1 MNMKKITILSFLI
14 MAFAMVSFSAC
25 SNEDTIGGG
34 EGLSK
39 DFVVSRSDM
48 AFTKNGGET
57 DLYVKAA
64 QVPTVS
70 TEAAWLAVTPVAGS
84 SSITHHFLIKAEA
97 NTAYDDR
104 SATITVVAGS
114 DTKTITVSQNSTE
127 GLLVTS
133 SKNVNVGAAGGQ
145 VTVTLKANASYS
157 QVISNDWVSEIT
169 SRANMVEYTRNY
181 SVAANI
187 SNARSATIS
196 YTMVVNDSTSIT
208 EAVTINQEQGTTT
221 GDMSKTAMDI
231 AALMYPGWNLG
242 NTMEAGNA
250 ANNWKNAGIGS
261 ETLWQSVKTTQQL
274 IDLVKASGFKSVRIP
289 CSWVMGHITDA
300 EACTIDADWLARVHE
315 VVDYCI
321 KNDLYVIINQHWDG
335 GWIEHDGFTAATDV
349 DATKAKLTK
358 IWTQIANSFKNYDE
372 RLIFAGMNEP
382 GVGSGDANAL
392 LGTADLANRI
402 AEYEQTFIEA
412 VRATGGNNAK
422 RVLVVQGPNTNID
435 NFVAHNYMDKIHDS
449 ATDRLMVEV
458 HFYDPYQFTDLS
470 EDKDWGKY
478 YLYWGKNNQG
488 GDADCTADAKYNED
502 YVEAQ
507 MEKMKTHFFDKG
519 YPVLIGE
526 FGANQRMAIG
536 KDALHDASVKDY
548 YKAVVTSA
556 INNGCVPVAW
566 DTNSN
571 FPSMTIFNRAG
582 ANISNAN
589 MMKLFEFLIL
599 QRFLTSLVRR

>member
-1 MNMKKITILSFLI
+1 MKKFKYLYLLLLGIVCGL
-14 MAFAMVSFSAC
+14 AFSAC
-25 SNEDTIGGG
+25 SYEDDDYDEPSFKVLNPELSFDGTGGVQTINVQADAQPTASVI
-34 EGLSK
+34 EGADWCSVAYK
-39 DFVVSRSDM
+39 DQAAGTYNFDVTVAASQEDEVTTATVRIIQGYSRKDVTITR
-48 AFTKNGGET
+48 AKKGA
-57 DLYVKAA
+57 V
-64 QVPTVS
+64 
-70 TEAAWLAVTPVAGS
+70 VTPDVPPA
-84 SSITHHFLIKAEA
+84 
-97 NTAYDDR
+97 
-104 SATITVVAGS
+104 
-114 DTKTITVSQNSTE
+114 
-127 GLLVTS
+127 
-133 SKNVNVGAAGGQ
+133 
-145 VTVTLKANASYS
+145 
-157 QVISNDWVSEIT
+157 
-169 SRANMVEYTRNY
+169 
-181 SVAANI
+181 
-187 SNARSATIS
+187 
-196 YTMVVNDSTSIT
+196 
-208 EAVTINQEQGTTT
+208 
-221 GDMSKTAMDI
+221 DMNKTAMEV
-231 AALMYPGWNLG
+231 AQLMYPGWNLG
-242 NTMEAGNA
+242 NTLEGGDSKNL
-250 ANNWKNAGIGS
+250 WKNAGI
-261 ETLWQSVKTTQQL
+261 ETETVWQNAKTTQAL
-274 IDLVKASGFKSVRIP
+274 IDAVKAAGFKSVRIP

-300 EACTIDADWLARVHE
+300 EKCTIDPAWMKRVKE

-382 GVGSGDANAL
+382 GVGGGDANAL

-422 RVLVVQGPNTNID
+422 RVLIVQGPNTDID
-435 NFVAHNYMDKIHDS
+435 KFVANNYMSKIKDS

-488 GDADCTADAKYNED
+488 GDADRTADAKYNED

-507 MEKMKTHFFDKG
+507 MEKMKTNFFDKG

-526 FGANQRMAIG
+526 FGANQRLAIG

-589 MMKLFEFLIL
+589 MMESINAGVAAAKWP
-599 QRFLTSLVRR
+599 SK

>member
-25 SNEDTIGGG
+25 SDEDTIGGG

-84 SSITHHFLIKAEA
+84 SSITHHFLIKAEE
-97 NTAYDDR
+97 NTANDDR
-104 SATITVVAGS
+104 SATITVAAGS

-127 GLLVTS
+127 GLLITS
-133 SKNVNVGAAGGQ
+133 GKTMNVGAAGGQ

-157 QVISNDWVSEIT
+157 QVISNEWVSEIT
-169 SRANMVEYTRNY
+169 ARANMVEYTRNY

-250 ANNWKNAGIGS
+250 ANNWKNTGIGS
-261 ETLWQSVKTTQQL
+261 ETSWQSAKTTQQF

-335 GWIEHDGFTAATDV
+335 GWIEHDGLTAATDV
-349 DATKAKLTK
+349 GATKAKLTK

-382 GVGSGDANAL
+382 GVGAGEGDII
-392 LGTADLANRI
+392 GVADMSNRI

-422 RVLVVQGPNTNID
+422 RVLIVQGPNTDID
-435 NFVAHNYMDKIHDS
+435 KFVANNYMSKIKDS

-478 YLYWGKNNQG
+478 YLYWGKNNTNG
-488 GDADCTADAKYNED
+488 SEADRTADAKYNED

-507 MEKMKTHFFDKG
+507 MKKMKTNFFDKG
-519 YPVLIGE
+519 YPVVIGE
-526 FGANQRMAIG
+526 FGANQRLAIG
-536 KDALHDASVKDY
+536 KDAVHDASVKDY

-556 INNGCVPVAW
+556 INNGCVPMAW
-566 DTNSN
+566 DTNSGL
-571 FPSMTIFNRAG
+571 PSMTIFNRAG
-582 ANISNAN
+582 ASVSNAN
-589 MMKLFEFLIL
+589 MLESIKAA
-599 QRFLTSLVRR
+599 VAAAKWPAK

>member
-1 MNMKKITILSFLI
+1 MKKITILSFLI

-25 SNEDTIGGG
+25 SDEDTIGGG

-64 QVPTVS
+64 KVPTVS
-70 TEAAWLAVTPVAGS
+70 TEAAWLSVTPVAGS

-97 NTAYDDR
+97 NTANDDR
-104 SATITVVAGS
+104 SATITIAAGS

-127 GLLVTS
+127 GLLIS
-133 SKNVNVGAAGGQ
+133 SGKTMNVGAAGGQ

-169 SRANMVEYTRNY
+169 SRANMVEYTHNY

-261 ETLWQSVKTTQQL
+261 ETFWQSAKTTQQL

-289 CSWVMGHITDA
+289 CSWVMGHITEA

-321 KNDLYVIINQHWDG
+321 KNALYVIINQHWDG

-382 GVGSGDANAL
+382 GVGAGEGDII
-392 LGTADLANRI
+392 GVADMSNRI

-422 RVLVVQGPNTNID
+422 RVLIVQGPNTDID
-435 NFVAHNYMDKIHDS
+435 KFVANNYMSKIKDS

-458 HFYDPYQFTDLS
+458 HFYDPYNFTDLS

-478 YLYWGKNNQG
+478 CLYWGKNNTNG
-488 GDADCTADAKYNED
+488 SEAGRTADAKYNED

-507 MEKMKTHFFDKG
+507 MKKMKTNFFDKG

-526 FGANQRMAIG
+526 FGANQRLAIG
-536 KDALHDASVKDY
+536 KDAVHDASVKDY
-548 YKAVVTSA
+548 YKAVVTGA
-556 INNGCVPVAW
+556 INNGCVPMAW
-566 DTNSN
+566 DTNSGL
-571 FPSMTIFNRAG
+571 PSMTIFNRAG
-582 ANISNAN
+582 ASVSNAN
-589 MMKLFEFLIL
+589 MLESIKAA
-599 QRFLTSLVRR
+599 VAAAKWPAK

>member
-1 MNMKKITILSFLI
+1 MKKITILSFLI

-25 SNEDTIGGG
+25 SDEDTIGGG

-70 TEAAWLAVTPVAGS
+70 TEAAWLSVTPVAGS

-97 NTAYDDR
+97 NTANDDR
-104 SATITVVAGS
+104 SATITVAAGS

-127 GLLVTS
+127 GLLIS
-133 SKNVNVGAAGGQ
+133 SGKTMNVGAAGGQ

-169 SRANMVEYTRNY
+169 SRANMVEYTHNY

-187 SNARSATIS
+187 SNARSAIIS

-261 ETLWQSVKTTQQL
+261 ETFWQSAKTTQQL

-289 CSWVMGHITDA
+289 CSWVMGHITEA

-382 GVGSGDANAL
+382 GVGAGEGDII
-392 LGTADLANRI
+392 GVADMSNRI

-422 RVLVVQGPNTNID
+422 RVLIVQGPNTDID
-435 NFVAHNYMDKIHDS
+435 KFVANNYMSKIKDS

-458 HFYDPYQFTDLS
+458 HFYDPYNFTDLS

-478 YLYWGKNNQG
+478 CLYWGKNNTNG
-488 GDADCTADAKYNED
+488 SEAGRTADAKYNED

-507 MEKMKTHFFDKG
+507 MKKMKTNFFDKG

-526 FGANQRMAIG
+526 FGANQRLAIG
-536 KDALHDASVKDY
+536 KDAVHDASVKDY
-548 YKAVVTSA
+548 YKAVVTGA
-556 INNGCVPVAW
+556 INNGCVPMAW
-566 DTNSN
+566 DTNSGL
-571 FPSMTIFNRAG
+571 PSMTIFNRAG
-582 ANISNAN
+582 ASVSNAN
-589 MMKLFEFLIL
+589 MLESIKAA
-599 QRFLTSLVRR
+599 VAAAKWPAK

>member
-1 MNMKKITILSFLI
+1 MKKFKYLYLLLLGIVCGL
-14 MAFAMVSFSAC
+14 AFSAC
-25 SNEDTIGGG
+25 SYEDDDYDEPSFKVLNPELSFDGTGGVQTINVQADAQPTASVI
-34 EGLSK
+34 EGAGWCSVAYK
-39 DFVVSRSDM
+39 DQAAGTYNFDVTVAASQEDEVTTATVRIIQGYSRKDVTITR
-48 AFTKNGGET
+48 AKKGA
-57 DLYVKAA
+57 V
-64 QVPTVS
+64 
-70 TEAAWLAVTPVAGS
+70 VTPDVPPA
-84 SSITHHFLIKAEA
+84 
-97 NTAYDDR
+97 
-104 SATITVVAGS
+104 
-114 DTKTITVSQNSTE
+114 
-127 GLLVTS
+127 
-133 SKNVNVGAAGGQ
+133 
-145 VTVTLKANASYS
+145 
-157 QVISNDWVSEIT
+157 
-169 SRANMVEYTRNY
+169 
-181 SVAANI
+181 
-187 SNARSATIS
+187 
-196 YTMVVNDSTSIT
+196 
-208 EAVTINQEQGTTT
+208 
-221 GDMSKTAMDI
+221 DMNKTAMEV
-231 AALMYPGWNLG
+231 AQLMYPGWNLG
-242 NTMEAGNA
+242 NTLEGGDSKNL
-250 ANNWKNAGIGS
+250 WKNAGI
-261 ETLWQSVKTTQQL
+261 ETETVWQNAKTTQAL
-274 IDLVKASGFKSVRIP
+274 IDAVKAAGFKSVRIP

-300 EACTIDADWLARVHE
+300 EKCTIDPAWMKRVKE

-358 IWTQIANSFKNYDE
+358 IWSQIANSFKNYDE

-382 GVGSGDANAL
+382 GVGGGDANAV

-422 RVLVVQGPNTNID
+422 RVLIVQGPNTDID
-435 NFVAHNYMDKIHDS
+435 KFVANNYMSKIHDS

-488 GDADCTADAKYNED
+488 GDADRTADAKYNED

-507 MEKMKTHFFDKG
+507 MEKMKTNFFDKG

-526 FGANQRMAIG
+526 FGANQRLAIG

-589 MMKLFEFLIL
+589 MMESINAGVAAAKWP
-599 QRFLTSLVRR
+599 SK

>member
-1 MNMKKITILSFLI
+1 
-14 MAFAMVSFSAC
+14 MVSFSAC

-34 EGLSK
+34 EDLPK

-97 NTAYDDR
+97 NTANDDR
-104 SATITVVAGS
+104 SATITVAAGS

-127 GLLVTS
+127 GLLITS
-133 SKNVNVGAAGGQ
+133 DKNVNVGAAGGQ
-145 VTVTLKANASYS
+145 VSVTLKANSAYS
-157 QVISNDWVSEIT
+157 QVISNDWVSEVI

-187 SNARSATIS
+187 SNARTATIS

-208 EAVTINQEQGTTT
+208 EAVTINQEQGSTT
-221 GDMSKTAMDI
+221 GDISKTAMDI

-242 NTMEAGNA
+242 NTMEAGNSS
-250 ANNWKNAGIGS
+250 NNWKNAGIGS
-261 ETLWQSVKTTQQL
+261 ETAWQSAKTTQQL

-289 CSWVMGHITDA
+289 CAWVMGHITDA

-335 GWIEHDGFTAATDV
+335 GWIEHDGLTAASDV

-382 GVGSGDANAL
+382 GVGGGDANAL

-435 NFVAHNYMDKIHDS
+435 NTVAHNYMAKLHDS

-458 HFYDPYQFTDLS
+458 HFYDPYQFTDLG

-478 YLYWGKNNQG
+478 YLYWGKNNKG
-488 GDADCTADAKYNED
+488 GDADRTADSKYNED

-507 MEKMKTHFFDKG
+507 MKKMKTNFFDKG

-526 FGANQRMAIG
+526 FGANQRTAIG
-536 KDALHDASVKDY
+536 TDALHDNSVKDY

-566 DTNSN
+566 DTNAGL
-571 FPSMTIFNRAG
+571 PSMTIFNRA
-582 ANISNAN
+582 AVKVSNAN
-589 MMKLFEFLIL
+589 MLESIQEAVK
-599 QRFLTSLVRR
+599 TAAWPAK

>member
-1 MNMKKITILSFLI
+1 MKKITILSFLI

-97 NTAYDDR
+97 NTANDDR
-104 SATITVVAGS
+104 SATITVAAGS

-127 GLLVTS
+127 GLLITS

-157 QVISNDWVSEIT
+157 QVISNEWVSEIT
-169 SRANMVEYTRNY
+169 TRANMMEYTRNY

-242 NTMEAGNA
+242 NTMEGGNA

-261 ETLWQSVKTTQQL
+261 ETLWQSAKTTQQF

-358 IWTQIANSFKNYDE
+358 IWSQIANSFKNYDE

-382 GVGSGDANAL
+382 GVGAGEGDII
-392 LGTADLANRI
+392 GVADMSNRI

-422 RVLVVQGPNTNID
+422 RVLIVQGPNTDID
-435 NFVAHNYMDKIHDS
+435 KFVANNYMSKIHDS

-458 HFYDPYQFTDLS
+458 HFYDPYNFTDLS

-478 YLYWGKNNQG
+478 CLYWGKNNTNG
-488 GDADCTADAKYNED
+488 SEAGRTADAKYNED

-507 MEKMKTHFFDKG
+507 MKKMKTHFFDKG

-526 FGANQRMAIG
+526 FGANQRLAIG

-589 MMKLFEFLIL
+589 MMESINAGVAAAKWP
-599 QRFLTSLVRR
+599 SK

>member
-25 SNEDTIGGG
+25 SDEDTIGGG

-84 SSITHHFLIKAEA
+84 SSITHHFLIKAEE
-97 NTAYDDR
+97 NTANDDR
-104 SATITVVAGS
+104 SATITVAAGS

-127 GLLVTS
+127 GLLIS
-133 SKNVNVGAAGGQ
+133 SGKTMNVGAAGGQ

-261 ETLWQSVKTTQQL
+261 ETFWQSAKTTQQL

-300 EACTIDADWLARVHE
+300 EACTIDADWLTRVHE

-321 KNDLYVIINQHWDG
+321 KNNLYVIINQHWDG

-382 GVGSGDANAL
+382 GVGAGEGDII
-392 LGTADLANRI
+392 GVADMSNRI

-422 RVLVVQGPNTNID
+422 RVLIVQGPNTDID
-435 NFVAHNYMDKIHDS
+435 KFVANNYMSKIKDS

-458 HFYDPYQFTDLS
+458 HFYDPYNFTDLS

-478 YLYWGKNNQG
+478 CLYWGKNNTNG
-488 GDADCTADAKYNED
+488 SEAGRTADAKYNED

-507 MEKMKTHFFDKG
+507 MKKMKTNFFDKG

-526 FGANQRMAIG
+526 FGANQRLAIG
-536 KDALHDASVKDY
+536 KDAVHDASVKDY
-548 YKAVVTSA
+548 YKAVVTGA
-556 INNGCVPVAW
+556 INNGCVPMAW
-566 DTNSN
+566 DTNSGL
-571 FPSMTIFNRAG
+571 PSMTIFNRAG
-582 ANISNAN
+582 ASVSNAN
-589 MMKLFEFLIL
+589 MLESIKAA
-599 QRFLTSLVRR
+599 VAAAKWPAK

>member
-14 MAFAMVSFSAC
+14 MAFAMISFSAC

-70 TEAAWLAVTPVAGS
+70 SDAAWLAITPVAGS
-84 SSITHHFLIKAEA
+84 SSVTHHFLIKAES
-97 NTAYDDR
+97 NTANDDR
-104 SATITVVAGS
+104 SATITVAAGS

-127 GLLVTS
+127 GLLITS

-145 VTVTLKANASYS
+145 VSVTLKANASYS
-157 QVISNDWVSEIT
+157 QVISNDWISEVT

-187 SNARSATIS
+187 SNARTATIS

-208 EAVTINQEQGTTT
+208 EAIAINQKAGATDA
-221 GDMSKTAMDI
+221 DMSKTAMDV

-242 NTMEAGNA
+242 NTLEAGNS

-261 ETLWQSVKTTQQL
+261 ETAWQSAKTTQQL

-289 CSWVMGHITDA
+289 CAWVMGHITDA

-335 GWIEHDGFTAATDV
+335 GWIEHDGLTAATDV

-358 IWTQIANSFKNYDE
+358 IWTQIANSFKTYDE

-382 GVGSGDANAL
+382 GVGGGDANAL
-392 LGTADLANRI
+392 LGTAEMANRI

-435 NFVAHNYMDKIHDS
+435 NTVAHNYMDKIHDS

-478 YLYWGKNNQG
+478 YLYWGKNNKG
-488 GDADCTADAKYNED
+488 GDADRTADAKYNED

-507 MEKMKTHFFDKG
+507 MKKMKTNFFDKG

-526 FGANQRMAIG
+526 FGANQRTAIG
-536 KDALHDASVKDY
+536 TDALHDNSVKDY

-566 DTNSN
+566 DTNAGL
-571 FPSMTIFNRAG
+571 PSMTIFNRSTVKV
-582 ANISNAN
+582 SNAN
-589 MMKLFEFLIL
+589 MLESIQEAVK
-599 QRFLTSLVRR
+599 TATWPAK

>member
-14 MAFAMVSFSAC
+14 MAFAMISFSAC

-70 TEAAWLAVTPVAGS
+70 SDAAWLAITPVAGS
-84 SSITHHFLIKAEA
+84 SSVTYHFLIKAES
-97 NTAYDDR
+97 NTANDDR
-104 SATITVVAGS
+104 SATITVAAGS

-127 GLLVTS
+127 GLLITS

-145 VTVTLKANASYS
+145 VSVTLKANASYS
-157 QVISNDWVSEIT
+157 QVISNDWISEVT

-187 SNARSATIS
+187 SNARTATIS

-208 EAVTINQEQGTTT
+208 EAIAINQKAGATDA
-221 GDMSKTAMDI
+221 DMSKTAMDV

-242 NTMEAGNA
+242 NTLEAGNS

-261 ETLWQSVKTTQQL
+261 ETAWQSAKTTQQL

-289 CSWVMGHITDA
+289 CAWVMGHITDA

-335 GWIEHDGFTAATDV
+335 GWIEHDGLTAATDV

-358 IWTQIANSFKNYDE
+358 IWTQIANSFKTYDE

-382 GVGSGDANAL
+382 GVGGGDANAL
-392 LGTADLANRI
+392 LGTAEMANRI

-435 NFVAHNYMDKIHDS
+435 NTVAHNYMDKIHDS

-478 YLYWGKNNQG
+478 WLYWGKNNKG
-488 GDADCTADAKYNED
+488 GDADRTADSKYNED

-507 MEKMKTHFFDKG
+507 MKKMKTNFFDKG

-526 FGANQRMAIG
+526 FGANQRTAIG
-536 KDALHDASVKDY
+536 TDALHDNSVKDY

-566 DTNSN
+566 DTNAGL
-571 FPSMTIFNRAG
+571 PSMTIFNRSTVKV
-582 ANISNAN
+582 SNAN
-589 MMKLFEFLIL
+589 MLESIQEAVK
-599 QRFLTSLVRR
+599 TATWPAK

>member
-1 MNMKKITILSFLI
+1 

-25 SNEDTIGGG
+25 SNEDTIEGG

-39 DFVVSRSDM
+39 EFVVSRSDM

-97 NTAYDDR
+97 NTANDDR
-104 SATITVVAGS
+104 SATITVAAGS

-127 GLLVTS
+127 GLLITS

-242 NTMEAGNA
+242 NTMEAGNS

-261 ETLWQSVKTTQQL
+261 ETLWQSAKTTQQL

-335 GWIEHDGFTAATDV
+335 GWIEHDGLTAATDV

-382 GVGSGDANAL
+382 GVGAGDANAL

-435 NFVAHNYMDKIHDS
+435 NTVAHNYMAKLHDS
-449 ATDRLMVEV
+449 ATDRLMIEV
-458 HFYDPYQFTDLS
+458 HFYDPYQFTDMS

-488 GDADCTADAKYNED
+488 GDADRTADAKYNED

-507 MEKMKTHFFDKG
+507 MKKMKTNFFDKG

-526 FGANQRMAIG
+526 FGANQRFAIG
-536 KDALHDASVKDY
+536 KDAVHDASVKDY

-556 INNGCVPVAW
+556 INNGCVPMAW
-566 DTNSN
+566 DTNGN
-571 FPSMTIFNRAG
+571 YPSMTIFNRAG
-582 ANISNAN
+582 ASVSNAN
-589 MMKLFEFLIL
+589 MLESITAGVAAAKWPAK
-599 QRFLTSLVRR
+599 

>member
-97 NTAYDDR
+97 NTANDDR
-104 SATITVVAGS
+104 SATITVAAGS

-127 GLLVTS
+127 GLLITS
-133 SKNVNVGAAGGQ
+133 DKNVNVGAAGGQ
-145 VTVTLKANASYS
+145 VSVTLKANSAYS
-157 QVISNDWVSEIT
+157 QVISNDWVSEVT

-187 SNARSATIS
+187 SNARTATIS

-208 EAVTINQEQGTTT
+208 EAVAINQEAGATDA
-221 GDMSKTAMDI
+221 DMSKTAMDV

-242 NTMEAGNA
+242 NTMEAGNS

-261 ETLWQSVKTTQQL
+261 ETAWQSVKTTQQL

-289 CSWVMGHITDA
+289 CAWVMGHITDA

-335 GWIEHDGFTAATDV
+335 GWIEHDGLTAATDV

-382 GVGSGDANAL
+382 GVGGGDANAL

-435 NFVAHNYMDKIHDS
+435 NTVAHNYMAKLHDS

-458 HFYDPYQFTDLS
+458 HFYDPYQFTDLG

-478 YLYWGKNNQG
+478 YLYWGKNNKG
-488 GDADCTADAKYNED
+488 GDADRTADSKYNED

-507 MEKMKTHFFDKG
+507 MKKMKTNFFDKG

-536 KDALHDASVKDY
+536 TDALHDNSVKDY

-566 DTNSN
+566 DTNAGL
-571 FPSMTIFNRAG
+571 PSMTIFNRA
-582 ANISNAN
+582 AVKVSNAN
-589 MMKLFEFLIL
+589 MLESIQEAVK
-599 QRFLTSLVRR
+599 TASWPAK

>member
-25 SNEDTIGGG
+25 SDEDTIGGG

-97 NTAYDDR
+97 NTANDDR
-104 SATITVVAGS
+104 SATITVAAGS

-127 GLLVTS
+127 GLLIS
-133 SKNVNVGAAGGQ
+133 SGKTMNVGAAGGQ

-261 ETLWQSVKTTQQL
+261 ETFWQSAKTTQQL

-300 EACTIDADWLARVHE
+300 EACTIDADWLTRVHE

-321 KNDLYVIINQHWDG
+321 KNNLYVIINQHWDG

-358 IWTQIANSFKNYDE
+358 IWTQIADNFKNYDE
-372 RLIFAGMNEP
+372 HLLFAGMNEP
-382 GVGSGDANAL
+382 GVGAGEGDIIGVAEMSS
-392 LGTADLANRI
+392 RI

-422 RVLVVQGPNTNID
+422 RVLIVQGPNTNID
-435 NFVAHNYMDKIHDS
+435 KFVANNYMSKIKDS

-458 HFYDPYQFTDLS
+458 HFYDPYNFTDMS
-470 EDKDWGKY
+470 EDQSWGKY
-478 YLYWGKNNQG
+478 CLYWGKNNTNG
-488 GDADCTADAKYNED
+488 SEADRTADAKYNED

-507 MEKMKTHFFDKG
+507 MKKMKTNFFDKG

-526 FGANQRMAIG
+526 FGANQRLAIG
-536 KDALHDASVKDY
+536 KDAVHDASVKDY

-556 INNGCVPVAW
+556 INNGCVPMAW
-566 DTNSN
+566 DTNGN
-571 FPSMTIFNRAG
+571 YPSMTIFNRAG
-582 ANISNAN
+582 ASISNAN
-589 MMKLFEFLIL
+589 MLESITAGVAAAKWPAK
-599 QRFLTSLVRR
+599 

>member
-1 MNMKKITILSFLI
+1 MKKFKYLYLLLLGIVCGL
-14 MAFAMVSFSAC
+14 AFSAC
-25 SNEDTIGGG
+25 SYEDDDYDEPSFKVLNPELSFDGTGGVQTINVQADAQPTASVI
-34 EGLSK
+34 EGADWCSVAYK
-39 DFVVSRSDM
+39 DQAAGTYNFDVTVAASQEDEVTTATVRIIQGYSRKDVTITR
-48 AFTKNGGET
+48 AKKGA
-57 DLYVKAA
+57 V
-64 QVPTVS
+64 
-70 TEAAWLAVTPVAGS
+70 VTPDVPPA
-84 SSITHHFLIKAEA
+84 
-97 NTAYDDR
+97 
-104 SATITVVAGS
+104 
-114 DTKTITVSQNSTE
+114 
-127 GLLVTS
+127 
-133 SKNVNVGAAGGQ
+133 
-145 VTVTLKANASYS
+145 
-157 QVISNDWVSEIT
+157 
-169 SRANMVEYTRNY
+169 
-181 SVAANI
+181 
-187 SNARSATIS
+187 
-196 YTMVVNDSTSIT
+196 
-208 EAVTINQEQGTTT
+208 
-221 GDMSKTAMDI
+221 DMNKTAMEV
-231 AALMYPGWNLG
+231 AQLMYPGWNLG
-242 NTMEAGNA
+242 NTLEGGDSKNL
-250 ANNWKNAGIGS
+250 WKNAGI
-261 ETLWQSVKTTQQL
+261 ETETVWQNAKTTQAL
-274 IDLVKASGFKSVRIP
+274 IDAVKAAGFKSVRIP

-300 EACTIDADWLARVHE
+300 EKCTIDPAWMKRVKE

-382 GVGSGDANAL
+382 GVGGGDANAL

-422 RVLVVQGPNTNID
+422 RVLIVQGPNTDID
-435 NFVAHNYMDKIHDS
+435 KFVANNYMSKIHDS

-478 YLYWGKNNQG
+478 YLYWGKNNKG
-488 GDADCTADAKYNED
+488 GDADRTADAKYNED

-507 MEKMKTHFFDKG
+507 MKKMKTHFFDKG

-526 FGANQRMAIG
+526 FGANQRLAIG

-589 MMKLFEFLIL
+589 MMESINAGVAAAKWP
-599 QRFLTSLVRR
+599 SK

>member
-34 EGLSK
+34 EELSK

-97 NTAYDDR
+97 NTANDDR
-104 SATITVVAGS
+104 SATITVAAGS

-127 GLLVTS
+127 GLLITS

-261 ETLWQSVKTTQQL
+261 ETLWQSAKATQQL

-382 GVGSGDANAL
+382 GVGGGDANAL

-488 GDADCTADAKYNED
+488 GDADRTADAKYNED

-526 FGANQRMAIG
+526 FGANQRLAIG

-566 DTNSN
+566 DTNSGL
-571 FPSMTIFNRAG
+571 PSMTIFNRA
-582 ANISNAN
+582 NTTVSNAN
-589 MMKLFEFLIL
+589 IL
-599 QRFLTSLVRR
+599 ESIQEAVKTGSWPAK

>member
-25 SNEDTIGGG
+25 SDEDTIGGG

-97 NTAYDDR
+97 NIANDDR
-104 SATITVVAGS
+104 SATITVAAGS

-127 GLLVTS
+127 GLLIS
-133 SKNVNVGAAGGQ
+133 SGKTMNVGAAGGQ

-261 ETLWQSVKTTQQL
+261 ETFWQSAKTTQQF

-300 EACTIDADWLARVHE
+300 EACTIDADWLTRVHE

-321 KNDLYVIINQHWDG
+321 KNNLYVIINQHWDG
-335 GWIEHDGFTAATDV
+335 GWIEHNGMTANADIKT
-349 DATKAKLTK
+349 TKAQLTK
-358 IWTQIANSFKNYDE
+358 IWTQIADNFKTYDE
-372 RLIFAGMNEP
+372 HLLFAGMNEP
-382 GVGSGDANAL
+382 GVGAGE
-392 LGTADLANRI
+392 GEIIGMADMSNRI

-422 RVLVVQGPNTNID
+422 RVLIVQGPNTDID
-435 NFVAHNYMDKIHDS
+435 KFVANNYMSKIKDS

-458 HFYDPYQFTDLS
+458 HFYDPYNFTDLS

-478 YLYWGKNNQG
+478 CLYWGKNNTNG
-488 GDADCTADAKYNED
+488 SEAGRTADAKYNED

-507 MEKMKTHFFDKG
+507 MKKMKTNFFDKG
-519 YPVLIGE
+519 YPVVIGE
-526 FGANQRMAIG
+526 FGANQRLAIG
-536 KDALHDASVKDY
+536 KDAVHDASVKDY

-556 INNGCVPVAW
+556 INNGCVPMAW
-566 DTNSN
+566 DTNSGL
-571 FPSMTIFNRAG
+571 PSMTIFNRAG
-582 ANISNAN
+582 ASVSNAN
-589 MMKLFEFLIL
+589 MLESIKAA
-599 QRFLTSLVRR
+599 VAAAKWPAK

>member
-1 MNMKKITILSFLI
+1 MKKITILSFLI

-34 EGLSK
+34 EGLPK

-97 NTAYDDR
+97 NTANDDR
-104 SATITVVAGS
+104 SATITVAAGS

-127 GLLVTS
+127 GLLITS
-133 SKNVNVGAAGGQ
+133 DKNVNVGAAGGQ
-145 VTVTLKANASYS
+145 VSVTLKANSAYS
-157 QVISNDWVSEIT
+157 QVISNDWVSEVT

-187 SNARSATIS
+187 SNARTATIS

-208 EAVTINQEQGTTT
+208 EAVAINQEAGATDA
-221 GDMSKTAMDI
+221 DMSKTAMDV

-242 NTMEAGNA
+242 NTMEAGNS

-261 ETLWQSVKTTQQL
+261 ETAWQSAKTTQQL

-289 CSWVMGHITDA
+289 CAWVMGHITDA

-335 GWIEHDGFTAATDV
+335 GWIEHDGLTAATDV

-382 GVGSGDANAL
+382 GVGGGDANAL

-435 NFVAHNYMDKIHDS
+435 NTVAHNYMAKLHDS

-458 HFYDPYQFTDLS
+458 HFYDPYQFTDLG

-478 YLYWGKNNQG
+478 YLYWGKNNKG
-488 GDADCTADAKYNED
+488 GDADRTADSKYNED

-507 MEKMKTHFFDKG
+507 MKKMKTNFFDKG

-536 KDALHDASVKDY
+536 TDALHDNSVKDY

-566 DTNSN
+566 DTNAGL
-571 FPSMTIFNRAG
+571 PSMTIFNRA
-582 ANISNAN
+582 AVKVSNAN
-589 MMKLFEFLIL
+589 MLESIQEAVK
-599 QRFLTSLVRR
+599 TAVWPAK

>member
-14 MAFAMVSFSAC
+14 MAFAMISFSAC

-70 TEAAWLAVTPVAGS
+70 SDAAWLAITPVAGS
-84 SSITHHFLIKAEA
+84 SSVTHHFLIKAES
-97 NTAYDDR
+97 NTANDDR
-104 SATITVVAGS
+104 SATITVAAGS

-127 GLLVTS
+127 GLLITS

-145 VTVTLKANASYS
+145 VSVTLKANASYS
-157 QVISNDWVSEIT
+157 QVISNDWISEVT

-187 SNARSATIS
+187 SNARTATIS

-208 EAVTINQEQGTTT
+208 EAIAINQKAGATDA
-221 GDMSKTAMDI
+221 DMSKTAMDV

-242 NTMEAGNA
+242 NTLEAGNS

-261 ETLWQSVKTTQQL
+261 ETAWQSAKTTQQL

-289 CSWVMGHITDA
+289 CAWVMGHITDA

-335 GWIEHDGFTAATDV
+335 GWIEHDGLTAATDV

-358 IWTQIANSFKNYDE
+358 IWTQIANSFKTYDE

-382 GVGSGDANAL
+382 GVGGGDANAL
-392 LGTADLANRI
+392 LGTAEMANRI

-435 NFVAHNYMDKIHDS
+435 NTVAHNYMDKIHDS

-478 YLYWGKNNQG
+478 WLYWGKNNKG
-488 GDADCTADAKYNED
+488 GDADRTADSKYNED

-507 MEKMKTHFFDKG
+507 MKKMKTNFFDKG

-526 FGANQRMAIG
+526 FGANQRTAIG
-536 KDALHDASVKDY
+536 TDALHDNSVKDY

-566 DTNSN
+566 DTNAGL
-571 FPSMTIFNRAG
+571 PSMTIFNRSTVKV
-582 ANISNAN
+582 SNAN
-589 MMKLFEFLIL
+589 MLESIQEAVK
-599 QRFLTSLVRR
+599 TATWPAK

>member
-25 SNEDTIGGG
+25 SDEDTIGGG

-84 SSITHHFLIKAEA
+84 SSITHHFLIKAEE
-97 NTAYDDR
+97 NTANDDR
-104 SATITVVAGS
+104 SATITVAAGS

-127 GLLVTS
+127 GLLIS
-133 SKNVNVGAAGGQ
+133 SGKTMNVGAAGGQ

-261 ETLWQSVKTTQQL
+261 ETFWQSAKTTQQL

-300 EACTIDADWLARVHE
+300 EACTIDADWLTRVHE

-321 KNDLYVIINQHWDG
+321 KNNLYVIINQHWDG
-335 GWIEHDGFTAATDV
+335 GWIEHNGMTANADIKT
-349 DATKAKLTK
+349 TKAQLTK
-358 IWTQIANSFKNYDE
+358 IWTQIADNFKKYDE
-372 RLIFAGMNEP
+372 HLLFAGMNEP
-382 GVGSGDANAL
+382 GVGAGEGDII
-392 LGTADLANRI
+392 GVADMSNRI

-422 RVLVVQGPNTNID
+422 RVLIVQGPNTDID
-435 NFVAHNYMDKIHDS
+435 KFVANNYMSKIKDS

-478 YLYWGKNNQG
+478 YLYWGKNNTNG
-488 GDADCTADAKYNED
+488 SEADRTADAKYNED

-507 MEKMKTHFFDKG
+507 MKKMKTNFFDKG

-526 FGANQRMAIG
+526 FGANQRLAIG
-536 KDALHDASVKDY
+536 KDAVHDASVKDY

-556 INNGCVPVAW
+556 INNGCVPMAW
-566 DTNSN
+566 DTNSGL
-571 FPSMTIFNRAG
+571 PSMTIFNRAG
-582 ANISNAN
+582 ASVSNAN
-589 MMKLFEFLIL
+589 MLESIKAA
-599 QRFLTSLVRR
+599 VAAAKWPAK

>member
-34 EGLSK
+34 EGLPK

-97 NTAYDDR
+97 NTANDDR
-104 SATITVVAGS
+104 SATITVAAGS

-127 GLLVTS
+127 GLLITS

-145 VTVTLKANASYS
+145 VSVTLKANASYS
-157 QVISNDWVSEIT
+157 QVISNDWVSEVT
-169 SRANMVEYTRNY
+169 SRANMVEYNRNY

-187 SNARSATIS
+187 SNARTATIS

-208 EAVTINQEQGTTT
+208 EAVAINQEAGATDA
-221 GDMSKTAMDI
+221 DMSKTAMDV

-242 NTMEAGNA
+242 NTMEAGNS

-261 ETLWQSVKTTQQL
+261 ETAWQSAKTTQQL

-289 CSWVMGHITDA
+289 CAWVMGHITDA

-335 GWIEHDGFTAATDV
+335 GWIEHDGLTAATDV

-382 GVGSGDANAL
+382 GVGGGDANAL

-435 NFVAHNYMDKIHDS
+435 NFVAHNYMNKIHDS

-478 YLYWGKNNQG
+478 YLYWGKNNKG
-488 GDADCTADAKYNED
+488 GDADRTADAKYNED

-526 FGANQRMAIG
+526 FGANQRTAIG
-536 KDALHDASVKDY
+536 TDALHDNSVKDY

-566 DTNSN
+566 DTNAGLS
-571 FPSMTIFNRAG
+571 SMTIFNRA
-582 ANISNAN
+582 AVKVSNAN
-589 MMKLFEFLIL
+589 MLESIQEAVK
-599 QRFLTSLVRR
+599 TAAWPAK

>member
-25 SNEDTIGGG
+25 SNEDTIEGG

-39 DFVVSRSDM
+39 EFVVSRSDM

-97 NTAYDDR
+97 NTANDDR
-104 SATITVVAGS
+104 SASITVAAGS

-127 GLLVTS
+127 GLLITS

-242 NTMEAGNA
+242 NTMEAGNS

-261 ETLWQSVKTTQQL
+261 ETLWQSAKTTQQL

-335 GWIEHDGFTAATDV
+335 GWIEHDGLTAATDV

-382 GVGSGDANAL
+382 GVGAGDANAL

-435 NFVAHNYMDKIHDS
+435 KFVANNYMSKIKDS
-449 ATDRLMVEV
+449 ATDRLMIEV
-458 HFYDPYQFTDLS
+458 HFYDPYQFTDMS

-488 GDADCTADAKYNED
+488 GDADRTADAKYNED

-507 MEKMKTHFFDKG
+507 MKKMKTNFFDKG

-526 FGANQRMAIG
+526 FGANQRLAIG
-536 KDALHDASVKDY
+536 KDAVHDASVKDY

-556 INNGCVPVAW
+556 INNGCVPMVW
-566 DTNSN
+566 DTNGN
-571 FPSMTIFNRAG
+571 YPSMTIFNRAG
-582 ANISNAN
+582 ASVSNAN
-589 MMKLFEFLIL
+589 MLESITAGVAAAKWPAK
-599 QRFLTSLVRR
+599 

>member
-1 MNMKKITILSFLI
+1 MKKFKYLYLLLLGIVCGL
-14 MAFAMVSFSAC
+14 AFSAC
-25 SNEDTIGGG
+25 SYEDDDYDEPSFKVLNPELSFDGTGGVQTINVQADAQPTASVI
-34 EGLSK
+34 EGADWCSVAYK
-39 DFVVSRSDM
+39 DQAAGTYNFDVTVAASQEDEVTTATVRIIQGYSRKDVTITR
-48 AFTKNGGET
+48 AKKGA
-57 DLYVKAA
+57 V
-64 QVPTVS
+64 
-70 TEAAWLAVTPVAGS
+70 VTPDVPPA
-84 SSITHHFLIKAEA
+84 
-97 NTAYDDR
+97 
-104 SATITVVAGS
+104 
-114 DTKTITVSQNSTE
+114 
-127 GLLVTS
+127 
-133 SKNVNVGAAGGQ
+133 
-145 VTVTLKANASYS
+145 
-157 QVISNDWVSEIT
+157 
-169 SRANMVEYTRNY
+169 
-181 SVAANI
+181 
-187 SNARSATIS
+187 
-196 YTMVVNDSTSIT
+196 
-208 EAVTINQEQGTTT
+208 
-221 GDMSKTAMDI
+221 DMNKTAMEV
-231 AALMYPGWNLG
+231 AQLMYPGWNLG
-242 NTMEAGNA
+242 NTLEGGDSKNL
-250 ANNWKNAGIGS
+250 WKNAGI
-261 ETLWQSVKTTQQL
+261 ETETVWQNAKTTQAL
-274 IDLVKASGFKSVRIP
+274 IDAVKAAGFKSVRIP

-300 EACTIDADWLARVHE
+300 EKCTIDPAWMKRVKE

-382 GVGSGDANAL
+382 GVGGGDANAL

-422 RVLVVQGPNTNID
+422 RVLIVQGPNTDID
-435 NFVAHNYMDKIHDS
+435 KFVANNYMSKIHDS

-488 GDADCTADAKYNED
+488 GDADRTADAKYNED

-507 MEKMKTHFFDKG
+507 MEKMKTNFFDKG

-526 FGANQRMAIG
+526 FGANQRLAIG

-589 MMKLFEFLIL
+589 MMESINAGVAAAKWP
-599 QRFLTSLVRR
+599 SK

>member
-1 MNMKKITILSFLI
+1 MKKITILSFLI

-25 SNEDTIGGG
+25 SDEDTIGGG

-70 TEAAWLAVTPVAGS
+70 TEAAWLSVTPVAGS

-97 NTAYDDR
+97 NTANDDR
-104 SATITVVAGS
+104 SATITVAAGS

-127 GLLVTS
+127 GLLIS
-133 SKNVNVGAAGGQ
+133 SGKTMNVGAAGGQ

-169 SRANMVEYTRNY
+169 SRANMVEYTHNY

-261 ETLWQSVKTTQQL
+261 ETFWQSAKTTQQL

-289 CSWVMGHITDA
+289 CSWVMGHITEA

-382 GVGSGDANAL
+382 GVGAGEGDII
-392 LGTADLANRI
+392 GVADMSNRI

-422 RVLVVQGPNTNID
+422 RVLIVQGPNTDID
-435 NFVAHNYMDKIHDS
+435 KFVANNYMTKIKDS

-458 HFYDPYQFTDLS
+458 HFYDPYNFTDLS

-478 YLYWGKNNQG
+478 CLYWGKNNTNG
-488 GDADCTADAKYNED
+488 SEAGRTADAKYNED

-507 MEKMKTHFFDKG
+507 MKKMKTNFFDKG

-526 FGANQRMAIG
+526 FGANQRLAIG
-536 KDALHDASVKDY
+536 KDAVHDASVKDY
-548 YKAVVTSA
+548 YKAVVTGA
-556 INNGCVPVAW
+556 INNGCVPMGW
-566 DTNSN
+566 DTNSGL
-571 FPSMTIFNRAG
+571 PSMTIFNRAG
-582 ANISNAN
+582 ASVSNAN
-589 MMKLFEFLIL
+589 MLESIKAA
-599 QRFLTSLVRR
+599 VAAAKWPAK

>member
-97 NTAYDDR
+97 NTANDDR
-104 SATITVVAGS
+104 SATITVAAGS

-127 GLLVTS
+127 GLLITS
-133 SKNVNVGAAGGQ
+133 DKNVNVGAAGGQ
-145 VTVTLKANASYS
+145 VSVTLKANSAYS
-157 QVISNDWVSEIT
+157 QVISNDWVSEVI

-187 SNARSATIS
+187 SNARTATIS

-208 EAVTINQEQGTTT
+208 EAVTINQEQGSTT

-242 NTMEAGNA
+242 NTMEAGNSY
-250 ANNWKNAGIGS
+250 NNWKNAGIGS
-261 ETLWQSVKTTQQL
+261 ETAWQSAKTTQQL

-289 CSWVMGHITDA
+289 CAWVMGHITDA

-335 GWIEHDGFTAATDV
+335 GWIEHDGLTAASDV

-382 GVGSGDANAL
+382 GVGGGDANAL

-435 NFVAHNYMDKIHDS
+435 NTVAHNYMAKLHDS

-458 HFYDPYQFTDLS
+458 HFYDPYQFTDLG

-478 YLYWGKNNQG
+478 YLYWGKNNKG
-488 GDADCTADAKYNED
+488 GDADRTADSKYNED

-507 MEKMKTHFFDKG
+507 MKKMKTNFFDKG

-526 FGANQRMAIG
+526 FGANQRTAIG
-536 KDALHDASVKDY
+536 TDALHDNSVKDY

-566 DTNSN
+566 DTNAGL
-571 FPSMTIFNRAG
+571 PSMTIFNRA
-582 ANISNAN
+582 AVKVSNAN
-589 MMKLFEFLIL
+589 MLESIQEAVK
-599 QRFLTSLVRR
+599 TAAWPAK

>member
-1 MNMKKITILSFLI
+1 

-25 SNEDTIGGG
+25 SNEDTIEGG

-39 DFVVSRSDM
+39 EFVVSRSDM

-97 NTAYDDR
+97 NTANDDR
-104 SATITVVAGS
+104 SATITVAAGS

-127 GLLVTS
+127 GLLITS

-242 NTMEAGNA
+242 NTMEAGNS

-261 ETLWQSVKTTQQL
+261 ETLWQSAKTTQQL

-335 GWIEHDGFTAATDV
+335 GWIEHDGFATDV

-382 GVGSGDANAL
+382 GVGAGDANAL

-435 NFVAHNYMDKIHDS
+435 NTVAHNYMAKLHDS
-449 ATDRLMVEV
+449 ATDRLMIEV
-458 HFYDPYQFTDLS
+458 HFYDPYQFTDMS

-488 GDADCTADAKYNED
+488 GDADRTADAKYNED

-507 MEKMKTHFFDKG
+507 MKKMKTNFFDKG

-526 FGANQRMAIG
+526 FGANQRFAIG
-536 KDALHDASVKDY
+536 KDAVHDASVKDY

-556 INNGCVPVAW
+556 INNGCVPMAW
-566 DTNSN
+566 DTNGN
-571 FPSMTIFNRAG
+571 YPSMTIFNRAG
-582 ANISNAN
+582 ASVSNAN
-589 MMKLFEFLIL
+589 MLESITAGVAAAKWPAK
-599 QRFLTSLVRR
+599 

>member
-1 MNMKKITILSFLI
+1 MKKFKYLYLLLLGIVCGL
-14 MAFAMVSFSAC
+14 AFSAC
-25 SNEDTIGGG
+25 SYEDDDYDEPSFKVLNPELSFDGTGGVQTINVQADAQPTASVI
-34 EGLSK
+34 EGADWCSVAYK
-39 DFVVSRSDM
+39 DQAAGTYNFDVTVAASQEDEVTTATVRIIQGYSRKDVTITR
-48 AFTKNGGET
+48 AKKGA
-57 DLYVKAA
+57 V
-64 QVPTVS
+64 
-70 TEAAWLAVTPVAGS
+70 VTPDVPPA
-84 SSITHHFLIKAEA
+84 
-97 NTAYDDR
+97 
-104 SATITVVAGS
+104 
-114 DTKTITVSQNSTE
+114 
-127 GLLVTS
+127 
-133 SKNVNVGAAGGQ
+133 
-145 VTVTLKANASYS
+145 
-157 QVISNDWVSEIT
+157 
-169 SRANMVEYTRNY
+169 
-181 SVAANI
+181 
-187 SNARSATIS
+187 
-196 YTMVVNDSTSIT
+196 
-208 EAVTINQEQGTTT
+208 
-221 GDMSKTAMDI
+221 DMNKTAMEV
-231 AALMYPGWNLG
+231 AQLMYPGWNLG
-242 NTMEAGNA
+242 NTLEGGDSKNL
-250 ANNWKNAGIGS
+250 WKNAGI
-261 ETLWQSVKTTQQL
+261 ETETVWQNAKTTQAL
-274 IDLVKASGFKSVRIP
+274 IDAVKAAGFKSVRIP

-300 EACTIDADWLARVHE
+300 EKCTIDPAWMKRVKE

-358 IWTQIANSFKNYDE
+358 IWSQIANSFKNYDE

-382 GVGSGDANAL
+382 GVGGGDANAV

-422 RVLVVQGPNTNID
+422 RVLIVQGPNTDID
-435 NFVAHNYMDKIHDS
+435 KFVANNYMSKIHDS

-488 GDADCTADAKYNED
+488 GDADRTADAKYNED

-507 MEKMKTHFFDKG
+507 MEKMKTNFFDKG

-526 FGANQRMAIG
+526 FGANQRLAIG

-589 MMKLFEFLIL
+589 MMESINAGVAAAKWP
-599 QRFLTSLVRR
+599 SK

>member
-39 DFVVSRSDM
+39 EFVVSRSDM

-97 NTAYDDR
+97 NTANDDR
-104 SATITVVAGS
+104 SATITVAAGS

-127 GLLVTS
+127 GLLITS

-242 NTMEAGNA
+242 NTMEAGNS

-261 ETLWQSVKTTQQL
+261 ETLWQSAKTTQQL

-335 GWIEHDGFTAATDV
+335 GWIEHDGLTAATDV

-382 GVGSGDANAL
+382 GVGAGDANAL
-392 LGTADLANRI
+392 LGTADLTNRI

-435 NFVAHNYMDKIHDS
+435 NTVAHNYMAKLHDS
-449 ATDRLMVEV
+449 ATDRLMIEV
-458 HFYDPYQFTDLS
+458 HFYDPYQFTDMS

-488 GDADCTADAKYNED
+488 GDADRTADAKYNED

-507 MEKMKTHFFDKG
+507 MKKMKTNFFDKG

-526 FGANQRMAIG
+526 FGANQRFAIG
-536 KDALHDASVKDY
+536 KDAVHDASVKDY

-556 INNGCVPVAW
+556 INNGCVPMAW
-566 DTNSN
+566 DTNGN
-571 FPSMTIFNRAG
+571 YPSMTIFNRAG
-582 ANISNAN
+582 ASVSNAN
-589 MMKLFEFLIL
+589 MLESITAGVAAAKWPAK
-599 QRFLTSLVRR
+599 

>member
-25 SNEDTIGGG
+25 SNEDTIEGG
-34 EGLSK
+34 EGLST

-97 NTAYDDR
+97 NTANDDR
-104 SATITVVAGS
+104 SATITVAAGS

-127 GLLVTS
+127 GLLITS
-133 SKNVNVGAAGGQ
+133 SKNVNMGAAGGQ

-242 NTMEAGNA
+242 NTMEAGNS

-261 ETLWQSVKTTQQL
+261 ETLWQSAKTTQQL

-335 GWIEHDGFTAATDV
+335 GWIEHDGLTAATDV

-382 GVGSGDANAL
+382 GVGAGDANAL

-435 NFVAHNYMDKIHDS
+435 NTVAHNYMAKLHDS
-449 ATDRLMVEV
+449 ATDRLMIEV
-458 HFYDPYQFTDLS
+458 HFYDPYQFTDMS

-488 GDADCTADAKYNED
+488 GDADRTADAKYNED

-507 MEKMKTHFFDKG
+507 MKKMKTNFFDKG

-526 FGANQRMAIG
+526 FGANQRLAIG
-536 KDALHDASVKDY
+536 KDAVHDASVKDY

-556 INNGCVPVAW
+556 INNGCVPMAW
-566 DTNSN
+566 DTNGN
-571 FPSMTIFNRAG
+571 YPSMTIFNRAG
-582 ANISNAN
+582 ASVSNAN
-589 MMKLFEFLIL
+589 MLESIKAA
-599 QRFLTSLVRR
+599 VAAAKWPAK

>member
-14 MAFAMVSFSAC
+14 MAFAMISFSAC

-70 TEAAWLAVTPVAGS
+70 SDAAWLAITPVAGS
-84 SSITHHFLIKAEA
+84 SSVTHHFLIKAES
-97 NTAYDDR
+97 NTANDDR
-104 SATITVVAGS
+104 SATITVAAGS

-127 GLLVTS
+127 GLLITS

-145 VTVTLKANASYS
+145 VSVTLKANASYS
-157 QVISNDWVSEIT
+157 QVISNDWISEVT

-187 SNARSATIS
+187 SNARTATIS

-208 EAVTINQEQGTTT
+208 EAIAINQKAGATDA
-221 GDMSKTAMDI
+221 DMSKTAMDV

-242 NTMEAGNA
+242 NTLEAGNS

-261 ETLWQSVKTTQQL
+261 ETAWQSAKTTQQL

-289 CSWVMGHITDA
+289 CAWVMGHITDA

-335 GWIEHDGFTAATDV
+335 GWIEHDGLTAATDV

-358 IWTQIANSFKNYDE
+358 IWTQIANSFKTYDE

-382 GVGSGDANAL
+382 GVGGGDANAL
-392 LGTADLANRI
+392 LGTAEMANRI

-435 NFVAHNYMDKIHDS
+435 NTVAHNYMDKIHDS

-458 HFYDPYQFTDLS
+458 HFYDPYQFTDLG

-478 YLYWGKNNQG
+478 YLYWGKNNKG
-488 GDADCTADAKYNED
+488 GDADRTADAKYNED

-507 MEKMKTHFFDKG
+507 MKKMKTNFFDKG

-526 FGANQRMAIG
+526 FGANQRTAIG
-536 KDALHDASVKDY
+536 KDAVHDASVKDY

-566 DTNSN
+566 DTNAGL
-571 FPSMTIFNRAG
+571 PSMTIFNRASTTV
-582 ANISNAN
+582 SNAN
-589 MMKLFEFLIL
+589 IL
-599 QRFLTSLVRR
+599 ESIQEAVKTAVWPVK

>member
-1 MNMKKITILSFLI
+1 MKKFKYLYLLLLGIVCGLACTACSYEDDDYDEPSFKVLNPELSFDGTGGTQTI
-14 MAFAMVSFSAC
+14 NVQADAQPTASVIEGADWC
-25 SNEDTIGGG
+25 SVAYKDQAAGTYNFDVTVAASQEDEATTAIVRIIQGYSRKDVTITRAKKGA
-34 EGLSK
+34 
-39 DFVVSRSDM
+39 D
-48 AFTKNGGET
+48 
-57 DLYVKAA
+57 
-64 QVPTVS
+64 
-70 TEAAWLAVTPVAGS
+70 VTPD
-84 SSITHHFLIKAEA
+84 EP
-97 NTAYDDR
+97 TA
-104 SATITVVAGS
+104 
-114 DTKTITVSQNSTE
+114 
-127 GLLVTS
+127 
-133 SKNVNVGAAGGQ
+133 
-145 VTVTLKANASYS
+145 
-157 QVISNDWVSEIT
+157 
-169 SRANMVEYTRNY
+169 
-181 SVAANI
+181 
-187 SNARSATIS
+187 
-196 YTMVVNDSTSIT
+196 
-208 EAVTINQEQGTTT
+208 
-221 GDMSKTAMDI
+221 DMNKTAMEV
-231 AALMYPGWNLG
+231 AQLMYPGWNLG
-242 NTMEAGNA
+242 NTLEGGDSKNL
-250 ANNWKNAGIGS
+250 WKNAGV
-261 ETLWQSVKTTQQL
+261 ETETAWQNTKTSQAVIDAVKT
-274 IDLVKASGFKSVRIP
+274 AGFKSVRIP

-300 EACTIDADWLARVHE
+300 EKCTIDPAWMKRVKE

-321 KNDLYVIINQHWDG
+321 KDGLYVIINQHWDG

-382 GVGSGDANAL
+382 GVGGGDANAL

-435 NFVAHNYMDKIHDS
+435 NFVAHNYMNKIHDS

-478 YLYWGKNNQG
+478 YLYWGKNNKG
-488 GDADCTADAKYNED
+488 GDADRTADAKYNED

-526 FGANQRMAIG
+526 FGANQRLAIG

-589 MMKLFEFLIL
+589 MMESINAGVAAAKWP
-599 QRFLTSLVRR
+599 SK